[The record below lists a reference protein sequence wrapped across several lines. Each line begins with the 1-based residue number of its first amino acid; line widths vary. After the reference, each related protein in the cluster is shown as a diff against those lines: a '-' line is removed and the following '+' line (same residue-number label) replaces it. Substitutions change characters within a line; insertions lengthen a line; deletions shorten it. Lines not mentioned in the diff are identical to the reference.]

1 MSKISEAYDNPD
13 ITSNANDVPPEQ
25 EEHEKMVADQMN
37 ELSKLAKKYLWA
49 IQWQN
54 GGATDI
60 SLVISEN
67 EPTEHMAKEVVAYE
81 VNEPMKWIKELEE
94 RGDFRIESIY
104 KIYPTMYDEVESDNE
119 PFQGNT
125 NQQIV

>member
-1 MSKISEAYDNPD
+1 MSKVNANFGYPDVTQDVQD
-13 ITSNANDVPPEQ
+13 ITPEQ
-25 EEHEKMVADQMN
+25 AQYDIMLSDEMC

-67 EPTEHMAKEVVAYE
+67 KPTEHMAKEVVAYE

-119 PFQGNT
+119 PF
-125 NQQIV
+125 

>member
-13 ITSNANDVPPEQ
+13 MTLDVQDITPEQ
-25 EEHEKMVADQMN
+25 EQYDIMLSDEMC

-49 IQWQN
+49 VQWQN

-67 EPTEHMAKEVVAYE
+67 EPTEQMAKEVVAHE
-81 VNEPMKWIKELEE
+81 SNVSIKWLKELQE
-94 RGDFRIESIY
+94 RGDFRIEKIY
-104 KIYPTMYDEVESDNE
+104 KIMPTMYDEVENDNE
-119 PFQGNT
+119 PFQHASN
-125 NQQIV
+125 

>member
-13 ITSNANDVPPEQ
+13 VTSNVNDVPPEQ

-37 ELSKLAKKYLWA
+37 ELSKLAKKYLWV

-104 KIYPTMYDEVESDNE
+104 KIYPTMYDEVENDNE
-119 PFQGNT
+119 PF
-125 NQQIV
+125 

>member
-1 MSKISEAYDNPD
+1 MSKISSLYNYPDVTQDVQD
-13 ITSNANDVPPEQ
+13 ITPEQ
-25 EEHEKMVADQMN
+25 AQYDIMLSDEMC

-54 GGATDI
+54 GDATDI

-94 RGDFRIESIY
+94 RGDFRIENIY
-104 KIYPTMYDEVESDNE
+104 KIYPTMYDDVENDNE
-119 PFQGNT
+119 PF
-125 NQQIV
+125 

>member
-13 ITSNANDVPPEQ
+13 ITSNANDVSPEQ

-49 IQWQN
+49 VQWQN

-67 EPTEHMAKEVVAYE
+67 EPTEQMAKEVVAYE
-81 VNEPMKWIKELEE
+81 VNEPIKWLNELQE
-94 RGDFRIESIY
+94 RGDFSIESIY
-104 KIYPTMYDEVESDNE
+104 KIYPTMYDEVETDNV
-119 PFQGNT
+119 PF
-125 NQQIV
+125 

>member
-1 MSKISEAYDNPD
+1 MSKINDAFDNPD
-13 ITSNANDVPPEQ
+13 VTLNVNDVPPEQ

-67 EPTEHMAKEVVAYE
+67 EPTEQMAKEVVAYE
-81 VNEPMKWIKELEE
+81 VNEPMKWIKELEG
-94 RGDFRIESIY
+94 RGDFSIESIY

-119 PFQGNT
+119 PF
-125 NQQIV
+125 

>member
-13 ITSNANDVPPEQ
+13 MTLDVQDIPPEQ
-25 EEHEKMVADQMN
+25 AQYDIMLSDEMC

-67 EPTEHMAKEVVAYE
+67 KPTEQMAKEVVAYE

-94 RGDFRIESIY
+94 RGDFRIEKIY
-104 KIYPTMYDEVESDNE
+104 KIEPTMYDEVESDDE
-119 PFQGNT
+119 PF
-125 NQQIV
+125 

>member
-1 MSKISEAYDNPD
+1 MSKINSLYNYPDMTLDVQD
-13 ITSNANDVPPEQ
+13 ITPEQ
-25 EEHEKMVADQMN
+25 AQYDILLSDQMN

-94 RGDFRIESIY
+94 RGDFRIEKIY
-104 KIYPTMYDEVESDNE
+104 KIAPIMYDEVESDNE
-119 PFQGNT
+119 PF
-125 NQQIV
+125 

>member
-1 MSKISEAYDNPD
+1 MRKEIKMSKISEAYDNPD
-13 ITSNANDVPPEQ
+13 MTLDVQDITPEQ
-25 EEHEKMVADQMN
+25 AQYDIMLSDEMC

-67 EPTEHMAKEVVAYE
+67 EPTEQMAKEVVAHE

-104 KIYPTMYDEVESDNE
+104 KIYPTMYDEVENDNE
-119 PFQGNT
+119 PF
-125 NQQIV
+125 